1 MAYPPYDSKPPKYVC
16 FSLFSL
22 AQDVC
27 YMPIAI
33 CIVSKLVIPRRVS
46 FPLFLLHH
54 PIDVPKRSERQTSQK
69 RLANLP
75 LGE

>member
-1 MAYPPYDSKPPKYVC
+1 
-16 FSLFSL
+16 
-22 AQDVC
+22 
-27 YMPIAI
+27 MPITI

-54 PIDVPKRSERQTSQK
+54 PIDVPKTSERQTSQK